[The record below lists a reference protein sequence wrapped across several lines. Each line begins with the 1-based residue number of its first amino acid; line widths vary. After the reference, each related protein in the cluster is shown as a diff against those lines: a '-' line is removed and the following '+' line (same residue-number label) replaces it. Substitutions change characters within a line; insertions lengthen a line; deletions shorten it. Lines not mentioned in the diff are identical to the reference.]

1 MSAAELREPA
11 ADAPGEAAPDPD
23 LPPRRPGESITDYRA
38 VAFLLVLFLLALGL
52 MYLIGRGR

>member
-1 MSAAELREPA
+1 MSPAGGAEPS
-11 ADAPGEAAPDPD
+11 DPESDDD

-38 VAFLLVLFLLALGL
+38 VAFLMVLFLLALGL

>member
-1 MSAAELREPA
+1 MSPAGGAEPSDPEP
-11 ADAPGEAAPDPD
+11 DDD

-38 VAFLLVLFLLALGL
+38 VAFLMVLFLLALGL

>member
-1 MSAAELREPA
+1 MVEAE
-11 ADAPGEAAPDPD
+11 APDPADD